1 MNMNNHYTPKNDPR
15 PVTNHARAISS
26 NDEHKEPQQLP
37 AGGWLREVSSREN
50 WRTTTIVHRHRD
62 QAATTTSPL

>member
-1 MNMNNHYTPKNDPR
+1 MNMNNNQTSKNDPR
-15 PVTNHARAISS
+15 PVPNHARATSS
-26 NDEHKEPQQLP
+26 SDEQTTPQQLP

-62 QAATTTSPL
+62 RAATMPSR